1 MPHFTKDLEEELKSI
16 DEDLQLS
23 IKTENIRDYIFIL
36 ECKVHEKNFVR
47 YICSDPSCVHDRF
60 LCSKCAK
67 ESLHFEQH
75 KSHMKEYQGY
85 LEEKYQELWIIHEK
99 LSGNL
104 QMVENKNLESS
115 REKIA
120 YKKAKVESRKS
131 MMKFRKII
139 EELKDKIKDIYHDVV
154 SKLFETSL
162 SNYGKFIQNTT
173 GDLKII
179 EEETIFIKENLQEL
193 EKMLKSKIDHSS
205 LERLITEYAPYFR
218 NNGLK
223 DILNSLKSI
232 ENRVF
237 SFEILEKTSE
247 NVVLKEFLKLVTTR
261 IEKMIDDNI
270 AKYEK
275 HRDEKIEKRVNIK
288 NLIRNKRKQI
298 YKPGKFS
305 QNKSSMGKSTTHSMK
320 NYNWTESKKKIIK

>member
-1 MPHFTKDLEEELKSI
+1 
-16 DEDLQLS
+16 
-23 IKTENIRDYIFIL
+23 
-36 ECKVHEKNFVR
+36 
-47 YICSDPSCVHDRF
+47 
-60 LCSKCAK
+60 
-67 ESLHFEQH
+67 
-75 KSHMKEYQGY
+75 
-85 LEEKYQELWIIHEK
+85 
-99 LSGNL
+99 
-104 QMVENKNLESS
+104 
-115 REKIA
+115 
-120 YKKAKVESRKS
+120 
-131 MMKFRKII
+131 
-139 EELKDKIKDIYHDVV
+139 
-154 SKLFETSL
+154 
-162 SNYGKFIQNTT
+162 
-173 GDLKII
+173 
-179 EEETIFIKENLQEL
+179 
-193 EKMLKSKIDHSS
+193 MLKSKIDHSS

-320 NYNWTESKKKIIK
+320 NYNWTDSKKKIIK